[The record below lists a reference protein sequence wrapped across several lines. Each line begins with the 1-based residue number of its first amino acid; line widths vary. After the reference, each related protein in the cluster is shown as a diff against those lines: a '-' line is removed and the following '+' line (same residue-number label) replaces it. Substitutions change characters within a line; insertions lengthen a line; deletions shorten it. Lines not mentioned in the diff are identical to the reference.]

1 MKKIISLILALTLV
15 LSMSVTAFA
24 ADNKGVGTGSYEAAV
39 TGSYNAGGTGSTVYS
54 VDITW
59 SGLSFE
65 YNAAGTRWNT
75 TNHQYESVGEAGWAN
90 SNGVITVTNHSNA
103 AITATP
109 SYKAATGFED
119 AGVTFGITSLP
130 VKSAAESNQA
140 ESGTITVNPTGSLPE
155 GTNNATIGTITIKIS

>member
-1 MKKIISLILALTLV
+1 MKKIISLILVLTLV
-15 LSMSVTAFA
+15 MSMSVTAFA
-24 ADNKGVGTGSYEAAV
+24 ADNKGVGTGSYEAEV

-65 YNAAGTRWNT
+65 YNAAGTQWNT
-75 TNHQYESVGEAGWAN
+75 TNHQYDTVGEAGWAE

-109 SYKAATGFED
+109 SYKAADGYEE
-119 AGVTFGITSLP
+119 AGVTFGPSSLT
-130 VKSAAESNQA
+130 VKSAADENKA
-140 ESGTITVNPTGSLPE
+140 ESDTITVKPTGTLPE